1 MRGIVM
7 WLMVG
12 YVALELLGVSIF
24 IEHFGVLLAVVE
36 VFVSGALGLWLLR
49 RELAQLSLIQLFVRF
64 GQGDMFALLR
74 NSMLSGFGAVFLLIP
89 GIFTDIIGV
98 VMVLCALAFYPKSK
112 LDSSPESSGYKS
124 FDDYFTSSMH
134 YTYQAKPKDDDIIDV
149 EVLEPT
155 SSQKPSEQLSQQSRS
170 AE

>member
-12 YVALELLGVSIF
+12 YVALELLGFSIF
-24 IEHFGVLLAVVE
+24 INHFGVLLAVVE

-74 NSMLSGFGAVFLLIP
+74 NSMLGGFGAVFLLIP

-112 LDSSPESSGYKS
+112 LDSSSSGYKS

-134 YTYQAKPKDDDIIDV
+134 YTYQAKPKDDVIIDV